1 MTSRHASIPETA
13 GTALRVIS
21 CLRSIHV
28 EREMT
33 NMTMKP
39 IVLSAA
45 ILVAGWYSAMP
56 SASAQQPAPQRSAPQ
71 QSAPQQSAAPNQQ
84 SEPQLSDQKL
94 DAAAAALEQVA
105 TIQQTFQQRF
115 AQASTPSDQKRIVAE
130 AHDALTKA
138 VQDQGLSVEEYN
150 SIIETAQNNPEV
162 RGKVLQRIQP
172 QGGHE

>member
-28 EREMT
+28 ERE
-33 NMTMKP
+33 
-39 IVLSAA
+39 I
-45 ILVAGWYSAMP
+45 
-56 SASAQQPAPQRSAPQ
+56 
-71 QSAPQQSAAPNQQ
+71 
-84 SEPQLSDQKL
+84 
-94 DAAAAALEQVA
+94 
-105 TIQQTFQQRF
+105 QQRF
-115 AQASTPSDQKRIVAE
+115 AQASTPSDQERIVAE